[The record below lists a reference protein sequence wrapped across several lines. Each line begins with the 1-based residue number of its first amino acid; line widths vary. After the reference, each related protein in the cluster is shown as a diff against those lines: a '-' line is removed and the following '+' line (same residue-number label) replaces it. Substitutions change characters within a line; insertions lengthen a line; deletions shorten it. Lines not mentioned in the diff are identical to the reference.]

1 MVSKKI
7 GTGVRSLSK
16 LSLSSFVSGIRK
28 YFFPWLIAAV
38 ILAALLYAVSFSVC
52 VFRGDISTSV
62 NFSFDGIEAGLDPA
76 GNKFDVNSI
85 KSDKIVEDSMKE
97 LGINNESVE
106 NVQRAISIDGVVP
119 DDVIDR
125 ITSYK
130 VSFGEGSEIITSK
143 DVKDTTYYPTKYNI
157 SIDCGKVDISHSKC
171 AELLNKMTEKYKTTF
186 FETYG
191 YNKSLE
197 SAVLAVEYSEYDYI
211 DAVNV
216 FESSLTSLKNYID
229 ELAKKDDSR
238 FRSQKTGYTFAD
250 LSKAIDTIQ
259 SEDLD
264 WISSNITVNNVSK
277 DKEILIANY
286 QFKIDALNRS
296 KKIAEE
302 KLKSIN
308 ETLEVY
314 QKDSVLIVGGNEM
327 GDTQINQSSGTY
339 DKLLQQ
345 GISAQTEASSCQQ
358 KIDLY
363 KKRISSLKSSTSKSG
378 YAEMADE
385 DLKNISDKISNLI
398 TIVNDT
404 ATDYYETE
412 LFTNSYS
419 VLFPAKYSLTTTFKS
434 ALNNS
439 KTIIVPL
446 ELILL
451 AIYIFAAAIYVFIP
465 DSFKE
470 KLAGIRAAKS
480 KNSGKTAKKKR
491 KARR

>member
-38 ILAALLYAVSFSVC
+38 ILAALIYAVSFSVC

-85 KSDKIVEDSMKE
+85 KSDKIVEDSLKE
-97 LGINNESVE
+97 LGINESVE

-119 DDVIDR
+119 DNVIDR

-143 DVKDTTYYPTKYNI
+143 DIKDTTYYPTKYNI
-157 SIDCGKVDISHSKC
+157 TIDCGKVNIGHSEC
-171 AELLNKMTEKYKTTF
+171 AELLNKMTEKYKDTF

-197 SAVLAVEYSEYDYI
+197 SAVLAVDYSEYDYV

-238 FRSQKTGYTFAD
+238 FRSEKTGYTFAD
-250 LSKAIDTIQ
+250 LSKAIDTVQ
-259 SEDLD
+259 NEDLD

-345 GISAQTEASSCQQ
+345 GISAKTEASNCQQ

-398 TIVNDT
+398 NIVNDT

-419 VLFPAKYSLTTTFKS
+419 VLSPANYSLASTFKS
-434 ALNNS
+434 ALDNS
-439 KTIIVPL
+439 KTNIVPL

-451 AIYIFAAAIYVFIP
+451 ALYIFASAIYVFIP

-480 KNSGKTAKKKR
+480 KKSGKTVKKKR
-491 KARR
+491 KARK